1 MPRSESSVSSRTRLI
16 GAERYV
22 IEITEFA
29 LRVFH
34 HGTVTYLRR
43 QVSLPAHGAI
53 AVLLGMVMFLAPA
66 FLHFQV
72 AGLIVTATLGAI
84 EIGLGLTFIAPGR
97 YATTW
102 RAHLDSLLGVATAAA
117 ALGLTAA
124 GDATAAIFLAIMTGV
139 LVCLNLGTRYVEA
152 A

>member
-1 MPRSESSVSSRTRLI
+1 M
-16 GAERYV
+16 

-29 LRVFH
+29 LQVFH

-43 QVSLPAHGAI
+43 QVSLPTHGAI

-72 AGLIVTATLGAI
+72 AGLILTATLGAI

-97 YATTW
+97 YATAACNEDFLPHTKARRHLSSPRRNGPPYGGPFHSPGTL
-102 RAHLDSLLGVATAAA
+102 RAE
-117 ALGLTAA
+117 ALGRLRDLRNRRLRPA
-124 GDATAAIFLAIMTGV
+124 
-139 LVCLNLGTRYVEA
+139 
-152 A
+152 

>member
-1 MPRSESSVSSRTRLI
+1 M
-16 GAERYV
+16 

-84 EIGLGLTFIAPGR
+84 EIGLGMTFIAPGR

-102 RAHLDSLLGVATAAA
+102 RAHLDSLLAVATAAA
-117 ALGLTAA
+117 AVGVADA

>member
-1 MPRSESSVSSRTRLI
+1 
-16 GAERYV
+16 
-22 IEITEFA
+22 
-29 LRVFH
+29 
-34 HGTVTYLRR
+34 
-43 QVSLPAHGAI
+43 VSLPAHGAI

-72 AGLIVTATLGAI
+72 AGLILTATLGAI

>member
-1 MPRSESSVSSRTRLI
+1 MSSRTRLI

-29 LRVFH
+29 LQVFH

-43 QVSLPAHGAI
+43 QVSLPTHGAI
-53 AVLLGMVMFLAPA
+53 AVLLGMVIFLAPA

-72 AGLIVTATLGAI
+72 AGLILTATLGAI

-97 YATTW
+97 YATAACNEDFLPHTKARRHLSSPRRNGPPYGGPFSPGTL
-102 RAHLDSLLGVATAAA
+102 RAEAVGRLRDFRNR
-117 ALGLTAA
+117 GLRPA
-124 GDATAAIFLAIMTGV
+124 
-139 LVCLNLGTRYVEA
+139 
-152 A
+152 